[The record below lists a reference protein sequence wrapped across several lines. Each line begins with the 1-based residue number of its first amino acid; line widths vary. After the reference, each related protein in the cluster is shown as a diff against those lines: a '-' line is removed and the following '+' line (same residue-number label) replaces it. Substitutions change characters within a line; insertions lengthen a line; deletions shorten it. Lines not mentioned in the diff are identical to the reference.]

1 MKSLIAF
8 VALFVLVSAAA
19 PPKWE
24 RLGVRKVN
32 YGLDHDVIPV
42 GAHEGGFKKLKVV
55 VNASPLNMHKMVVH
69 FGNGTQENIDLK
81 HNFTKASASRVID
94 LPGEKRIIKSI
105 EFWYDTKNFAKGKAT
120 VRVFGMH

>member
-8 VALFVLVSAAA
+8 FALFVLISAAT

-42 GAHEGGFKKLKVV
+42 GVHEGGFKKLKVV
-55 VNASPLNMHKMVVH
+55 VNGSPLNMHKMVVH
-69 FGNGTQENIDLK
+69 FGNGSKENIELK
-81 HNFTKASASRVID
+81 HNFSKASASRVID
-94 LPGEKRIIKSI
+94 LPGEKRIIKKI
-105 EFWYDTKNFAKGKAT
+105 EFWYDTKNLARGRAT
-120 VRVFGMH
+120 IRVFGMH